1 MKIPGSQMLVN
12 PVRTNET
19 VSGAVN
25 TPNVMGNFGIETK
38 FAEIVEQNAYK
49 YQELRDNE
57 QILGSES
64 CTLENAQDIQG
75 HQLGLKTDPSYYEKE
90 DKFIELTQRFKD
102 RKEKYLKLARENG
115 YKEEIINATVEKLDR
130 DFEEIKAIHG
140 KYSLDYLKEKNK
152 KADYLMADERAK
164 TMSQIYLNGSYEKGN
179 MQYKENGIALWKMY
193 QKENLTP
200 EQFTSRVNRS
210 KQDAIASRVMALVNT
225 SEIEVTKK
233 TEDGKEIKVKVT
245 GEELLNEWRKKGP
258 QEFQE
263 LFGDLQ
269 QKFGDYD
276 VVLTADDFELFQSSI
291 NGAVNAIETKRK
303 AKEEDTLYGDNK
315 KIKEI
320 KKNFFAVE
328 SKKYPSGISPN
339 MVGDRLYTDAMN
351 NYYNTQ
357 FKNYREGDLLGY
369 RAKIIDDSNTQE
381 LFYND
386 QGISGIEIINKNLE
400 EGQRYAGGYE
410 EIGKRIILDGKS
422 LDYKERGVRNAYGYN
437 TARMLAKPDSETS
450 NLIANIYSPNSR
462 VLLAKTK
469 GEKKEVKVDVSN
481 SLNKYEKLIKTT
493 KTARPVTAMSP
504 AVPYGAT
511 AQMNAKEPEWEVLL
525 GAEYQNSGY
534 TGLTIF
540 GKMEGLKYAAKQNDI
555 NAQATVSDMQN
566 IAQDVLV
573 LSVLEETGGI
583 LPEDVA
589 DDLGMK
595 SNAGMIITE
604 LGITEQSK
612 IYNYYLQ
619 ENKDVQKN
627 LFETLTPAFNE
638 IMGDTEIG
646 DLGNGR
652 FVRLE
657 GVKDV
662 GKETKGINDFLRNN
676 DFTAII
682 GQNPDGTPITKIVKG
697 DELIPVARAGSNKL
711 LITYNGNPVLLNGGV
726 AVYEVGGIE

>member
-25 TPNVMGNFGIETK
+25 TPNFSQNLGIETK
-38 FAEIVEQNAYK
+38 FAEMIEQNAYK
-49 YQELRDNE
+49 YEEIKDNE

-64 CTLENAQDIQG
+64 FILEGTQDLQS
-75 HQLGLKTDPSYYEKE
+75 HQLGLKTDDSYYK
-90 DKFIELTQRFKD
+90 DKQKFTELSDRFKN
-102 RKEKYLKLARENG
+102 RKEMYLKMAKEKG
-115 YKEEIINATVEKLDR
+115 YKPEIVEAAINRMDR
-130 DFEEIKAIHG
+130 EFEETKAIHG
-140 KYSLDYLKEKNK
+140 KYLTDYLEEENR

-164 TMSQIYLNGSYEKGN
+164 TMSQIYLNGNYEKGN

-210 KQDAIASRVMALVNT
+210 KQDAIVSRVMALVNDPNGAV
-225 SEIEVTKK
+225 I
-233 TEDGKEIKVKVT
+233 
-245 GEELLNEWRKKGP
+245 LNEWSKKNP

-263 LFGDLQ
+263 LFGELQ

-276 VVLTADDFELFQSSI
+276 VILDTDDFELFQRSI
-291 NGAVNAIETKRK
+291 SGAVNAIETKRK

-315 KIKEI
+315 KIQEI

-339 MVGDRLYTDAMN
+339 MVGDRLYTDTMN

-369 RAKIIDDSNTQE
+369 RAKIIDGSNTQE

-410 EIGKRIILDGKS
+410 EIDKRIILDGKS
-422 LDYKERGVRNAYGYN
+422 LDYKERGVRTAYGYN
-437 TARMLAKPDSETS
+437 VAKMLSKPDSETS
-450 NLIANIYSPNSR
+450 NLIAKMYSPNSR
-462 VLLAKTK
+462 ALLAKTK
-469 GEKKEVKVDVSN
+469 GVKVDVSN

-493 KTARPVTAMSP
+493 KTARPVTTMSP

-534 TGLTIF
+534 TELTIF

-566 IAQDVLV
+566 IAQDVLI
-573 LSVLEETGGI
+573 LSVLEETGGV

-589 DDLGMK
+589 NDLKMK

-604 LGITEQSK
+604 LVEKEQSK

-619 ENKDVQKN
+619 ENKDVQRN
-627 LFETLTPAFNE
+627 LFETLTPAFKE
-638 IMGDTEIG
+638 IIGDTEIG
-646 DLGNGR
+646 DLENGR

-657 GVKDV
+657 GVKNT
-662 GKETKGINDFLRNN
+662 GKEVKGINDFLRNN

-711 LITYNGNPVLLNGGV
+711 LITYRENPVLLNGGV
-726 AVYEVGGIE
+726 AVYEVGDIE

>member
-1 MKIPGSQMLVN
+1 MANLLVN
-12 PVRTNET
+12 PMKTTPT
-19 VSGAVN
+19 VTGKLQ
-25 TPNVMGNFGIETK
+25 TPNLMANYGLETK
-38 FAEIVEQNAYK
+38 FAEISEQNMIK
-49 YQELRDNE
+49 YHELKDTE
-57 QILGSES
+57 QILGSEAGIQ
-64 CTLENAQDIQG
+64 EGVQDGQDF
-75 HQLGLKTDPSYYEKE
+75 QLGLKTDDSYYKSPEKFQE
-90 DKFIELTQRFKD
+90 FTKRYEE
-102 RKEKYLKLARENG
+102 RKSQYQKMAKENG
-115 YKEEIINATVEKLDR
+115 YATDIVTATLEKMDREYEETRIIY
-130 DFEEIKAIHG
+130 G
-140 KYSLDYLKEKNK
+140 KYVIDYRKAEEK
-152 KADYLMADERAK
+152 KAEYLVADERAK
-164 TMSQIYLNGSYEKGN
+164 TMSQIYLNGNYEKGN
-179 MQYKENGIALWKMY
+179 MQYKDNGNALWKMY
-193 QKENLTP
+193 KKENLTP
-200 EQFTSRVNRS
+200 EQFTSRVNKS
-210 KQDAIASRVMALVNT
+210 KQDAITSRVMALVNDPNGAV
-225 SEIEVTKK
+225 I
-233 TEDGKEIKVKVT
+233 
-245 GEELLNEWRKKGP
+245 LNEWSKKNP

-263 LFGDLQ
+263 LFKELQ

-276 VVLTADDFELFQSSI
+276 VILDTDDFELFQRSI
-291 NGAVNAIETKRK
+291 SGAANAIETRRK

-315 KIKEI
+315 KIQER
-320 KKNFFAVE
+320 KKNFFAIE
-328 SKKYPSGISPN
+328 SKNYPSGISPN

-410 EIGKRIILDGKS
+410 GIDKRIILDGKS

-437 TARMLAKPDSETS
+437 TVKMLTKPDSETS
-450 NLIANIYSPNSR
+450 NLIANMYSPNSR

-469 GEKKEVKVDVSN
+469 GVKVDVSN

-504 AVPYGAT
+504 AIPYGAT

-566 IAQDVLV
+566 IAQDTLI
-573 LSVLEETGGI
+573 LSVLEETGGV

-604 LGITEQSK
+604 LGAKEQSK

>member
-25 TPNVMGNFGIETK
+25 TPNFSQNLGIETK
-38 FAEIVEQNAYK
+38 FAEMIEQNAYK

-64 CTLENAQDIQG
+64 GILEDTQDSQSF
-75 HQLGLKTDPSYYEKE
+75 QLKLKTDPNSYKKPDEFNAYTDRHKN
-90 DKFIELTQRFKD
+90 
-102 RKEKYLKLARENG
+102 RKETYLKMAKENG
-115 YKEEIINATVEKLDR
+115 YKEDIVNATIER
-130 DFEEIKAIHG
+130 MNREYEQTKAIYG
-140 KYSLDYLKEKNK
+140 KYVLDYRTEESRKI
-152 KADYLMADERAK
+152 DYIMADERAK
-164 TMSQIYLNGSYEKGN
+164 TMSQIYLNGNYEKGN
-179 MQYKENGIALWKMY
+179 MQYKENGIALCKMY

-210 KQDAIASRVMALVNT
+210 KQDAIASRVMALVNDPNGA
-225 SEIEVTKK
+225 VM
-233 TEDGKEIKVKVT
+233 
-245 GEELLNEWRKKGP
+245 LNEWSKKNP

-263 LFGDLQ
+263 LFKELQ

-276 VVLTADDFELFQSSI
+276 VILDTDDFELFQRSI
-291 NGAVNAIETKRK
+291 SGAVNAIETKRK

-315 KIKEI
+315 KIQEI

-339 MVGDRLYTDAMN
+339 MVGDRLYTDTMN

-410 EIGKRIILDGKS
+410 EIDKRIILDGKS
-422 LDYKERGVRNAYGYN
+422 LDYKERGVRTAYGYN
-437 TARMLAKPDSETS
+437 VAKMLSKPDSETS
-450 NLIANIYSPNSR
+450 NLIAKMYSPNSR
-462 VLLAKTK
+462 ALLAKTK
-469 GEKKEVKVDVSN
+469 GVKVDVSN

-493 KTARPVTAMSP
+493 KTARPVTTMSP

-534 TGLTIF
+534 TELTIF

-566 IAQDVLV
+566 IAQDVLI
-573 LSVLEETGGI
+573 LSVLEETGGV

-589 DDLGMK
+589 NDLKMK

-604 LGITEQSK
+604 LVEKEQSK

-619 ENKDVQKN
+619 ENKDVQRN
-627 LFETLTPAFNE
+627 LFETLTPAFKE

-646 DLGNGR
+646 DLENGR

-657 GVKDV
+657 GVKNT
-662 GKETKGINDFLRNN
+662 GKEVKGINDFLRNN

-711 LITYNGNPVLLNGGV
+711 LITYRENPVLLNGGV
-726 AVYEVGGIE
+726 AVYEVGDIE

>member
-1 MKIPGSQMLVN
+1 MANLLVN
-12 PVRTNET
+12 PMKTTPT
-19 VSGAVN
+19 VTGKLQ
-25 TPNVMGNFGIETK
+25 TPNVMANYGLETK
-38 FAEIVEQNAYK
+38 FAEISEQNMIK
-49 YQELRDNE
+49 YHELKDTE

-64 CTLENAQDIQG
+64 YILEGTQDLQS
-75 HQLGLKTDPSYYEKE
+75 HQLGLKTDDSYYKSSEK
-90 DKFIELTQRFKD
+90 FQELTKRYED
-102 RKEKYLKLARENG
+102 RKAQYQKMAKENG
-115 YKEEIINATVEKLDR
+115 YAADIIKNTLERMDKE
-130 DFEEIKAIHG
+130 FEETRIIHG
-140 KYSLDYLKEKNK
+140 KYVIDYRKAEEK
-152 KADYLMADERAK
+152 KAEYLVADERAK
-164 TMSQIYLNGSYEKGN
+164 TMSQIYLNGNYEKGN
-179 MQYKENGIALWKMY
+179 MQYKDNGNALWKMY
-193 QKENLTP
+193 KKENLTP

-210 KQDAIASRVMALVNT
+210 KQDAITSRVMALVNDPNGAV
-225 SEIEVTKK
+225 I
-233 TEDGKEIKVKVT
+233 
-245 GEELLNEWRKKGP
+245 LNEWSKKNP

-263 LFGDLQ
+263 LFKELQ

-276 VVLTADDFELFQSSI
+276 VILDTDDFELFQRSI

-315 KIKEI
+315 KIQEI

-357 FKNYREGDLLGY
+357 FKHYREGHLLGY
-369 RAKIIDDSNTQE
+369 RTKIIDDSNTQE

-386 QGISGIEIINKNLE
+386 PRISGIEIINKNLE

-410 EIGKRIILDGKS
+410 EIDKRIIFDDKS

-437 TARMLAKPDSETS
+437 TVRMLAKPDSETS

-504 AVPYGAT
+504 AIPYGAT

-652 FVRLE
+652 FVRLN

-662 GKETKGINDFLRNN
+662 GKEMKRINGFLRDN
-676 DFTAII
+676 DFTAIL
-682 GQNPDGTPITKIVKG
+682 GKNPDGTYITKIVKG
-697 DELIPVARAGSNKL
+697 DELVPIATAESNKL
-711 LITYNGNPVLLNGGV
+711 LITYNGNPVFLNGAV
-726 AVYEVGGIE
+726 AVCKVGGIE